1 MPARRRLIDR
11 LQRVLPLLQRKLLI
25 DGIEMNSVG
34 GEVPVVELAIPG
46 EDRDAIYVTDAG
58 SQMLCIAYLWRTE
71 AVASARRGELMAT
84 MLALNPSV
92 PLSSFGIVGGH
103 YVLFGALSPDSS
115 DDDLALELAT
125 LSDNAVDAG
134 STFAEFLTGCQE

>member
-1 MPARRRLIDR
+1 VPR
-11 LQRVLPLLQRKLLI
+11 LQRVLPLLQRKLLTE
-25 DGIEMNSVG
+25 GIELNSVG
-34 GEVPVVELAIPG
+34 GEVPVVEVGIPG

-58 SQMLCIAYLWRTE
+58 SQLLCIVYLWKTE
-71 AVASARRGELMAT
+71 AVRSERRAELMAT

-125 LSDNAVDAG
+125 LSDNGVDAG
-134 STFAEFLTGCQE
+134 LTFAEFLE